1 MALEDV
7 LAKLTTEPAVA
18 RCDRRCGSCGVNIP
32 AGRYFVKITS
42 DLDPENTVRICLAC
56 HTGGQLTQEKICKA
70 IDKAFPNF
78 ARECRAQ
85 LEKEKNNEKTG
96 EPGSNPGS

>member
-1 MALEDV
+1 MALEDT
-7 LAKLTTEPAVA
+7 LAELTVEPAAVKT
-18 RCDRRCGSCGVNIP
+18 DKKCGVCGTRIP
-32 AGRYFVKITS
+32 AGHYHMKIVS
-42 DLDPENTVRICLAC
+42 GPDPGKILRVCLAC

-78 ARECRAQ
+78 TRKCRAQ